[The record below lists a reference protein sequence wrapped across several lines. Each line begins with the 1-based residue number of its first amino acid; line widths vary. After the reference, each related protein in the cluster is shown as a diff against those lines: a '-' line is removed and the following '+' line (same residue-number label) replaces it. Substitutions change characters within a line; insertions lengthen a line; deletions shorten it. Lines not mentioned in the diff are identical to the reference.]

1 LKFRK
6 ITKDEIEKI
15 QKELSIPKRKIM
27 LIGEARRREVFIT
40 TKKVYNI
47 LEKIKI
53 MPYTAGVIIGEFRG
67 DKFLPGL
74 EGAKFAKYKK
84 IYVNDK
90 AEQLVLY
97 GRDVFPN
104 SIIKGDKLKPKE
116 KCIIANKRGE
126 ILAIGKVEKDKVTNL
141 IDRGWY
147 LRKGG

>member
-6 ITKDEIEKI
+6 ITKGEAEKV
-15 QKELSIPKRKIM
+15 KEELSIPKSKVI
-27 LIGEARRREVFIT
+27 LIGEAERREVFIT
-40 TKKVYNI
+40 TKEVYKT
-47 LEKIKI
+47 LKKINKE
-53 MPYTAGVIIGEFRG
+53 PYTVGVIIGEFRRN
-67 DKFLPGL
+67 KFFPNL

-104 SIIKGDKLKPKE
+104 SIIKGEKLKPKE
-116 KCIIANKRGE
+116 KCIIVNKKGE
-126 ILAIGKVEKDKVTNL
+126 ILAIGKVEKDKIKNI

>member
-6 ITKDEIEKI
+6 ITKGEAEKV
-15 QKELSIPKRKIM
+15 KEELSIPKSKVI
-27 LIGEARRREVFIT
+27 LIGEAERREVFIT
-40 TKKVYNI
+40 TKEAYKT
-47 LEKIKI
+47 LKKINKE
-53 MPYTAGVIIGEFRG
+53 PYTVGVIIGEFRG
-67 DKFLPGL
+67 NKFFPNI

-104 SIIKGDKLKPKE
+104 SIIKGEKLKPKE
-116 KCIIANKRGE
+116 KCIIVNKKGE
-126 ILAIGKVEKDKVTNL
+126 ILAIGKVEKDKIKNI